1 MFICYEGIAGGGKT
15 TQAKMLADYL
25 SKVKKREVFVNAV
38 YEGTRRKLVS
48 DFMNESGIKSDQN
61 AVMFLF
67 QALHAIQYQEV
78 RQALDLGKTVIAD
91 RWRHSFF
98 AHHLYQ
104 NTFDGNE
111 KLMQELDILAYRTLE
126 PDILFLIDIP
136 AEVAYDRYIQR
147 ESDAGDN
154 GLEVM
159 SLEYFTSVTKYYKQ
173 LAEDKDYQIV
183 DGTADPEAV
192 FQEIKKVIDKEL

>member
-15 TQAKMLADYL
+15 TQANILADYL
-25 SKVKKREVFVNAV
+25 SKVKKREVFVNAA
-38 YEGTRRKLVS
+38 YEGARRKLVS
-48 DFMNESGIKSDQN
+48 NFMNESGIKSDRN

-67 QALHAIQYQEV
+67 QALHAMQYQEV

-91 RWRHSFF
+91 RWRQSFF

-104 NTFDGNE
+104 NTFGGNK
-111 KLMQELDILAYRTLE
+111 KLMQELDNLAYRTLE
-126 PDILFLIDIP
+126 PDIFFLIDIP

-147 ESDAGDN
+147 ESDTGDN

-159 SLEYFTSVTKYYKQ
+159 NLEYFTSVTKYYKQ
-173 LAEDKDYQIV
+173 LAKDKDYHIV
-183 DGTADPEAV
+183 DGTANPEAV